1 MNYMYFSKIAQKAT
15 ERINYLGF
23 VSSSYAFNH
32 DVDSNRSYIYFKKL
46 WIDEEV
52 MQTLSE
58 NTPLCKLAQNI
69 LTYFQSST
77 SLSIH
82 EIMNNNAFF
91 SSIFENQK
99 SMLIKC
105 VRYMLEKNLIILIE
119 EGTLTDDSRFVFND
133 KPTVKG
139 DSIKNIRLRQT
150 FSKEGL

>member
-1 MNYMYFSKIAQKAT
+1 MN
-15 ERINYLGF
+15 
-23 VSSSYAFNH
+23 
-32 DVDSNRSYIYFKKL
+32 IYESL

-58 NTPLCKLAQNI
+58 NTPLSKLAQNI

-105 VRYMLEKNLIILIE
+105 VRYMLEKNLIVLIE

-133 KPTVKG
+133 KPSVKG

-150 FSKEGL
+150 INKEGL